1 MTGRKPVA
9 IYGRVSIDWQTTE
22 NEILALREVA
32 ARHGWEVGEIYID
45 DAIRGISGRNKR
57 PAFDK
62 FRKDAKDGQFD
73 SIMVWSIGHI
83 AQTLHGISGFIAEM
97 TELGIVQLYHQ
108 EAIDT
113 STSAGKTMAHMCTIF
128 REFERGLVHD
138 RLNSSSKR
146 MRSVGNRLGRT
157 KLDPQT
163 EWAICQAL
171 ASGAMGVQKIATDF
185 SVPSSTVQRIKAE
198 MSKLT

>member
-9 IYGRVSIDWQTTE
+9 IYGRVLIDWLTTE

-45 DAIRGISGRNKR
+45 HAIRGTSGRNKR

-62 FRKDAKDGQFD
+62 FCKDAKGGQFD
-73 SIMVWSIGHI
+73 SIMMWSIGQI
-83 AQTLHGISGFIAEM
+83 AQTLHGISAFIAEM
-97 TELGIVQLYHQ
+97 KELGIAQFYHQ

-113 STSAGKTMAHMCTIF
+113 STSAGKAMAQMCTIF
-128 REFERGLVHD
+128 SEFKRGLVHD
-138 RLNSSSKR
+138 RRSGSSKR
-146 MRSVGNRLGRT
+146 TRTVGNRLGRA